1 MTSKKVLF
9 TIKKIEKSK
18 ADASFIEALLQV
30 YYANISLLVS
40 IVNHC
45 DPKQDVLNKKPKT
58 VLKEFLKIYLIDEN
72 IKRII
77 AKKNIKHLKDWFKKM
92 ETFFDKIKIQQP
104 KNTKQL
110 LQEAEYL
117 LNILNIS
124 NQKIIGNK
132 EVKTTS

>member
-1 MTSKKVLF
+1 MTNKKVLL

-18 ADASFIEALLQV
+18 TEGLFIEALLKV
-30 YYANISLLVS
+30 YYANVSLLVS

-45 DPKQDVLNKKPKT
+45 DPMQDVLNKKPKA
-58 VLKEFLKIYLIDEN
+58 VLKEFLKIYLVDET
-72 IKRII
+72 IKGII
-77 AKKNIKHLKDWFKKM
+77 AKKSVKHLKDWFKKM
-92 ETFFDKIKIQQP
+92 ETFFDKIRIQQP

-132 EVKTTS
+132 ETKIAS